1 MAQRT
6 TTGTGIAAGA
16 RERVAPAVLEESGR
30 QVRAHALDLDT
41 QVLAPLE
48 QTEALHSPGW
58 TGLAREQYLG
68 LHQGVV
74 QALQQAQV
82 RVDGLGAAMGR
93 SAADYAQLTHTRFGP
108 GGPTGGGEGA
118 AALPTE
124 TEFVSGIT
132 KPMTPREVR
141 DYARKSGIP
150 GRALTD
156 EEMKNVRDAE
166 RARLQAISDSRNAP
180 ADMRTKCWAADE
192 TGGPSLVSDAIPDDD
207 IPSGYAP
214 REYPQLTPDVK
225 NYADSRLG
233 PYGYTLPTHQR
244 LDTYMKDGQV
254 IGGPGYFAA
263 SHAEKQASVRGAFGL
278 GQSKRI
284 GVNLAQCRDCRRYFQ
299 AAAQER
305 NAMQFV
311 ADPYLTR
318 IYYPNGDI
326 GLVLAEGDEREVFI
340 VARQQATADLYRP
353 GSRLP

>member
-1 MAQRT
+1 MVQRI

-16 RERVAPAVLEESGR
+16 RELVAPGVLEDSGR
-30 QVRAHALDLDT
+30 QVRGHALALDT
-41 QVLAPLE
+41 HVLAPLE
-48 QTEALHSPGW
+48 QTEALHGPGW
-58 TGLAREQYLG
+58 TGLARERYLS
-68 LHQGVV
+68 LHQGMTQV
-74 QALQQAQV
+74 LQQAQV

-93 SAADYAQLTHTRFGP
+93 SAAEYERLTHTRFGP
-108 GGPTGGGEGA
+108 GGPATSR

-124 TEFVSGIT
+124 TEYVSGIT
-132 KPMTPREVR
+132 KPMTPEEVR
-141 DYARKSGIP
+141 DYARKSGIQ
-150 GRALTD
+150 GRALTSA
-156 EEMKNVRDAE
+156 EKNNVQDAE
-166 RARLQAISDSRNAP
+166 RARLQAISDSGNAP

-225 NYADSRLG
+225 HYADSRLG

-340 VARQQATADLYRP
+340 VGKQQAMADLYRP
-353 GSRLP
+353 GARLP

>member
-1 MAQRT
+1 MAQRI
-6 TTGTGIAAGA
+6 TTGIGTGV
-16 RERVAPAVLEESGR
+16 RELVAPGVLEDSGR
-30 QVRAHALDLDT
+30 QVRGQALDLNT

-48 QTEALHSPGW
+48 QTETLHGPGW

-74 QALQQAQV
+74 QALQQTQV

-93 SAADYAQLTHTRFGP
+93 SAAGYERLTHTRFGP
-108 GGPTGGGEGA
+108 GGPAASGA
-118 AALPTE
+118 GVAALPTE
-124 TEFVSGIT
+124 TEYVSGIT
-132 KPMTPREVR
+132 KPMTPQEVR
-141 DYARKSGIP
+141 DYARKSGIQ

-156 EEMKNVRDAE
+156 EEMKSVRDAE
-166 RARLQAISDSRNAP
+166 RARSQAISDSRNAP
-180 ADMRTKCWAADE
+180 TDMSTKCWAADE
-192 TGGPSLVSDAIPDDD
+192 TGGPSLVSDAIPEDD

-225 NYADSRLG
+225 GYADSRLG
-233 PYGYTLPTHQR
+233 PHGYTLPTHQR

-340 VARQQATADLYRP
+340 VGKQQATADLARR
-353 GSRLP
+353 GARLP